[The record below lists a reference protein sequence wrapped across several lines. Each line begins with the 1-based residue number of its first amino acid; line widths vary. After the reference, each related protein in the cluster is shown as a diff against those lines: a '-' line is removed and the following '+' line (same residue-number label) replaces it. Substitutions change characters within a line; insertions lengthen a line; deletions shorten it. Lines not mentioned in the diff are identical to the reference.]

1 MTHFNDSYQMSHL
14 SSARQYCDFSW
25 STVFPV
31 KTSMCRSSPSS
42 IPSNFSRFHKK
53 SQFFSSTSGVTPR
66 QNLDRLNG
74 WTRNLFRE
82 MVKFSSFQKILVPS
96 DSASNITPMVKFW
109 VAWVLSVRRNRRKR
123 GTDIINFVYGE
134 TRSKSKFF
142 LKLKV
147 AADSP
152 WKTVGP

>member
-1 MTHFNDSYQMSHL
+1 
-14 SSARQYCDFSW
+14 
-25 STVFPV
+25 
-31 KTSMCRSSPSS
+31 
-42 IPSNFSRFHKK
+42 
-53 SQFFSSTSGVTPR
+53 
-66 QNLDRLNG
+66 
-74 WTRNLFRE
+74 
-82 MVKFSSFQKILVPS
+82 MVKCSSFQKILVPS

-152 WKTVGP
+152 